1 MAKHISVDTTVLLD
15 PTTAPAEIDR
25 CLTTMMQQSRPVYI
39 GVPVDMSHLEC
50 ASAGLS
56 KPIPRTLAL
65 NDMPLE
71 RRVVN
76 ELRRMIESSENPI
89 IIVDG
94 NAARNNLGEACRTL
108 SKMTNFP
115 TFVTYMGKGVVDES
129 MPNFGGLYT
138 GAGTYDGV
146 KTAVESAD
154 AVFWIGRVQVCIDR
168 YMYAYGLH

>member
-1 MAKHISVDTTVLLD
+1 MAKHISVDTTILLD
-15 PTTAPAEIDR
+15 PNTAPTEIDR

-50 ASAGLS
+50 DASGLS
-56 KPIPRTLAL
+56 NLIPRTLSL
-65 NDMPLE
+65 NDMVLQK
-71 RRVVN
+71 RVVS
-76 ELRRMIESSENPI
+76 ELRRIMESSDHPI

-108 SKMTNFP
+108 SKLTNFP

-129 MPNFGGLYT
+129 TSNFGGLYT

-146 KTAVESAD
+146 KAAVETAD
-154 AVFWIGRVQVCIDR
+154 VVFWVGRVQVCSGR
-168 YMYAYGLH
+168 C